1 MIMKLNFFKSLML
14 VFLLGCVHLAC
25 AQSTYKW
32 DANAWMAENGDYG
45 ININTEDNQFTT
57 AKYNWGCC
65 SVVNSS
71 AYKLPKRQTFLVM
84 KGVNIASDS
93 NNPKLSTFNGVAVD
107 KKMNVVG
114 TTVAYYDI
122 TDYLPTETDF
132 FGNVSINGQT
142 KIFID
147 QPAEG
152 HTTITSIEMVSAD
165 LLDAASAIDTD
176 IELLGGSPV
185 KYGDDIATGRTLAA
199 ADGEFKKTLTF
210 TQATTNGDMGIKI
223 KNIKQQLNSSDMFLV
238 IESDN
243 NALNTNSRI
252 KLRNLTAG
260 GTKYEN
266 NTGGCYLKGKE
277 VSPGHYL
284 DIHSFYKGSDNSST
298 LLNKWATTPTMDI
311 TEATLYINN
320 SNGTT
325 VNIYRLGLYNLS
337 EIMQMYGLSGEKWQ
351 YTMTNEGRLDVE
363 IHPNAIVNE
372 IKVNGSYGTA
382 NTNTTA
388 YAAQMI
394 RSMGVLPANYTKINL
409 RDKFSFKTDE
419 TPCNEDVF
427 VDMPS
432 TITTIEL
439 RDTAVCYLPTTNTNI
454 YYYNNTSQ
462 QKYFAFKENSIEVP
476 IQNGTSGGN
485 WTSLTRTFKAG
496 YNSLCVPFNKL
507 QVTLLP
513 AGLTVYKLS
522 AYNSSTGEVTFTKVT
537 ENESANTKNVPY
549 IVHAEKAGTY
559 VLLGRDPEK
568 DFTSSY
574 YKAQQGDLKFVGS
587 YVNKVPDGDYAST
600 INYGITAD
608 AARLARMGAET
619 KTALYRA
626 FIAVPASANVA
637 PLVLSFSDDDI
648 TDIVTPEAVDGLGVM
663 GGDKVYNLSGVQMQE
678 GNLPRGIYVKN
689 GRKFIIK

>member
-1 MIMKLNFFKSLML
+1 MKLNFFKSLML

-45 ININTEDNQFTT
+45 ININLEDNQFSTT
-57 AKYNWGCC
+57 KYNWGCC

-93 NNPKLSTFNGVAVD
+93 NNPKLSTFNGAAVD

-114 TTVAYYDI
+114 TTLAYYDI
-122 TDYLPTETDF
+122 TDYLPSETDF

-152 HTTITSIEMVSAD
+152 HTTITSIELVAAD
-165 LLDAASAIDTD
+165 FLDAASIMDTD
-176 IELLGGSPV
+176 VELLGGSPV
-185 KYGDDIATGRTLAA
+185 KYGDDIATNRSLTA

-210 TQATTNGDMGIKI
+210 TQATTNNDMGIKI

-243 NALNTNSRI
+243 NALNTNSFI
-252 KLRNLTAG
+252 KLRNMTAG

-266 NTGGCYLKGKE
+266 NGGGCYLKGKE

-284 DIHSFYKGSDNSST
+284 DIHSFYKGSDNSSS
-298 LLNKWATTPTMDI
+298 LLNRWATTPTMDI

-337 EIMQMYGLSGEKWQ
+337 EIMQMYCLSGEKWQ

-372 IKVNGSYGTA
+372 IKVNKDYGTA

-388 YAAQMI
+388 YAAQVI

-439 RDTAVCYLPTTNTNI
+439 RDTAVCYLPTANTNI
-454 YYYNNTSQ
+454 YYYDKSSQ

-476 IQNGTSGGN
+476 TQNGTSGGN

-522 AYNSSTGEVTFTKVT
+522 AYNSGTGELTFTKVT
-537 ENESANTKNVPY
+537 ANESANTKNVPY

-574 YKAQQGDLKFVGS
+574 YKVQQGDLKFVGS
-587 YVNKVPDGDYAST
+587 YVNKVPDGEYAST

-608 AARLARMGAET
+608 GKRLAKMGAET

-626 FIAVPASANVA
+626 FIAVPAGGNVA
-637 PLVLSFSDDDI
+637 PLVLSFNDDGF
-648 TDIVTPEAVDGLGVM
+648 TDIVSPEVVDGLDVM
-663 GGDKVYNLSGVQMQE
+663 YDDKVYNLNGVQMQ
-678 GNLPRGIYVKN
+678 GNNLPRGIYVKN
-689 GRKFIIK
+689 GRKFIVK

>member
-1 MIMKLNFFKSLML
+1 MKLNFFKSLML

-45 ININTEDNQFTT
+45 IDINLEDNQFSTT
-57 AKYNWGCC
+57 KYNWGCC

-93 NNPKLSTFNGVAVD
+93 NNPKLSTFNGVTVD
-107 KKMNVVG
+107 AKMTVVG
-114 TTVAYYDI
+114 TTLAYYDI
-122 TDYLPTETDF
+122 TDFLPAVTDF

-152 HTTITSIEMVSAD
+152 HTTITSIEMVAAD
-165 LLDAASAIDTD
+165 FLDAASIMDTD
-176 IELLGGSPV
+176 VELLGGSPV
-185 KYGDDIATGRTLAA
+185 KYGDDIANGRSLVA

-266 NTGGCYLKGKE
+266 NGGGCYVKGFE
-277 VSPGHYL
+277 VAPGRYI
-284 DIHSFYKGSDNSST
+284 DIHSFYKGSDNSRT
-298 LLNKWATTPTMDI
+298 LLNRWATTPTMDI

-337 EIMQMYGLSGEKWQ
+337 EIMQMYNLSEQKWW

-363 IHPNAIVNE
+363 IHPSASVNQ
-372 IKVNGSYGTA
+372 IRINGNYETA
-382 NTNTTA
+382 NTNTTE
-388 YAAQMI
+388 YATQVI
-394 RSMGVLPANYTKINL
+394 RSMGVLPSNFTVLNL
-409 RDKFSFKTDE
+409 RSKFSFKTDE
-419 TPCNEDVF
+419 QPCAVDVF
-427 VDMPS
+427 ADMPA
-432 TITTIEL
+432 TLTKIEL
-439 RDTAVCYLPTTNTNI
+439 DDEVSYLPTANTNI
-454 YYYNNTSQ
+454 YYNN
-462 QKYFAFKENSIEVP
+462 QKYRAFKENSIEVP
-476 IQNGTSGGN
+476 VQNGTSNGN

-507 QVTLLP
+507 QVTKIP

-522 AYNSSTGEVTFTKVT
+522 AYNSSTGEVTFSKVV
-537 ENESANTKNVPY
+537 ENESANNKNVPY
-549 IVHAEKAGTY
+549 IVYAEEPGTY
-559 VLLGRDPEK
+559 VLLGRDPET

-574 YKAQQGDLKFVGS
+574 YKVQQGDLRFVGS
-587 YVNKVPDGDYAST
+587 YVNKVPDGEYAST

-608 AARLARMGAET
+608 GKRLAKMGAET

-626 FIAVPASANVA
+626 FIAVPAGGNVA
-637 PLVLSFSDDDI
+637 PLVLSFNDDGF
-648 TDIVTPEAVDGLGVM
+648 TDIVSPEVVDGLDVM
-663 GGDKVYNLSGVQMQE
+663 YDDKVYNLNGVQMQ
-678 GNLPRGIYVKN
+678 GNDLPRGIYVKN
-689 GRKFIIK
+689 GRKFIVK

>member
-1 MIMKLNFFKSLML
+1 MKQKLLNLFVL
-14 VFLLGCVHLAC
+14 VLLLGSVNLAWS
-25 AQSTYKW
+25 QSTYKW
-32 DANAWMAENGDYG
+32 VASEWSPEGGYE
-45 ININTEDNQFTT
+45 ISINTEDNQFTT
-57 AKYNWGCC
+57 TKYNWGCC

-71 AYKLPKRQTFLVM
+71 AYKLPKRQTFLVV
-84 KGVNIASDS
+84 KGENITSDS
-93 NNPKLSTFNGVAVD
+93 NNPKLSTFNGASVD
-107 KKMNVVG
+107 MKMNVVG
-114 TTVAYYDI
+114 TTLAYYDI
-122 TDYLPTETDF
+122 TDYLPSETDF
-132 FGNVSINGQT
+132 FGNVSIDGQT
-142 KIFID
+142 KIYID
-147 QPAEG
+147 EPAEG
-152 HTTITSIEMVSAD
+152 NTTITSIELVAAD
-165 LLDAASAIDTD
+165 LLDAASIMDTD

-185 KYGDDIATGRTLAA
+185 KYGDDIATDRTLAA

-210 TQATTNGDMGIKI
+210 TQATANGDMGIRI

-243 NALNTNSRI
+243 SALNTNSRI

-266 NTGGCYLKGKE
+266 NGGGCYVKGKE

-284 DIHSFYKGSDNSST
+284 DIHSFYKGSDNSSS
-298 LLNKWATTPTMDI
+298 LLNRWATTPTMDI

-337 EIMQMYGLSGEKWQ
+337 EIMQMYGLSGEKWW

-363 IHPNAIVNE
+363 IHDGAVANQ
-372 IKVNGSYGTA
+372 IKVNGSFGTA

-409 RDKFSFKTDE
+409 RSKFSFKTDE
-419 TPCNEDVF
+419 TPCDEDVF

-439 RDTAVCYLPTTNTNI
+439 DDEVSYLPTANTNI
-454 YYYNNTSQ
+454 YYNN

-476 IQNGTSGGN
+476 TQNGTSNGN

-507 QVTLLP
+507 QVTKLP

-568 DFTSSY
+568 DFTSLY

-663 GGDKVYNLSGVQMQE
+663 GDDKVYNLSGVQMQE

>member
-1 MIMKLNFFKSLML
+1 MIMKLKFFKSLML

-45 ININTEDNQFTT
+45 ININTEDNQFSTT
-57 AKYNWGCC
+57 KYNWGCC

-252 KLRNLTAG
+252 KLRNMTAG
-260 GTKYEN
+260 ATRYEN
-266 NTGGCYLKGKE
+266 NTGGCYVKAKE

-284 DIHSFYKGSDNSST
+284 DIHSFYKGSDNSSS
-298 LLNKWATTPTMDI
+298 LLNRWATTPTMDI

-337 EIMQMYGLSGEKWQ
+337 EIMQMYGLSGEKWW

-363 IHPNAIVNE
+363 IKDGAVANQ
-372 IKVNGSYGTA
+372 IKVNGNYGTA

-394 RSMGVLPANYTKINL
+394 RSMGVLPSNFTNINL
-409 RDKFSFKTDE
+409 RSKFSFKTDE
-419 TPCNEDVF
+419 KPCAEDVF
-427 VDMPS
+427 ADMPS
-432 TITTIEL
+432 TITKIEL
-439 RDTAVCYLPTTNTNI
+439 DEEVSYLPTTNTNI
-454 YYYNNTSQ
+454 YYNN
-462 QKYFAFKENSIEVP
+462 QKYRAFKENSIALP
-476 IQNGTSGGN
+476 TQNGTSNGN

-507 QVTLLP
+507 QVTKIP

-522 AYNSSTGEVTFTKVT
+522 AYNSSTGEVTFSKVV
-537 ENESANTKNVPY
+537 ENESANNKNVPY
-549 IVHAEKAGTY
+549 IVYAEEPGTY
-559 VLLGRDPEK
+559 VLLGRDPET

-574 YKAQQGDLKFVGS
+574 YKVQQGDLRFVGS
-587 YVNKVPDGDYAST
+587 YVNKVPDGEYAST

-608 AARLARMGAET
+608 GKRLAKMGAET

-626 FIAVPASANVA
+626 FIAVPAGGNVA
-637 PLVLSFSDDDI
+637 PLVLSFNDDGF
-648 TDIVTPEAVDGLGVM
+648 TDIVSPEVVDGLDVM
-663 GGDKVYNLSGVQMQE
+663 YDDKVYNLNGVQMQ
-678 GNLPRGIYVKN
+678 GNNLPRGIYVKN
-689 GRKFIIK
+689 GRKFIVK

>member
-1 MIMKLNFFKSLML
+1 MKQKLLNLFVL
-14 VFLLGCVHLAC
+14 VLLLGSVNLAWS
-25 AQSTYKW
+25 QSTYKW
-32 DANAWMAENGDYG
+32 VASEWSPEGGYEISINA
-45 ININTEDNQFTT
+45 EDNQFTT
-57 AKYNWGCC
+57 TKYNWGCC

-71 AYKLPKRQTFLVM
+71 AYKLPKRQTFLVV
-84 KGVNIASDS
+84 KGENITSDS
-93 NNPKLSTFNGVAVD
+93 NNPKLSTFNGAAVD
-107 KKMNVVG
+107 MKMNVVG
-114 TTVAYYDI
+114 TTLAYYDI
-122 TDYLPTETDF
+122 TDYLPSETDF
-132 FGNVSINGQT
+132 FGNVSIDGQT
-142 KIFID
+142 KIYID
-147 QPAEG
+147 EPAEG
-152 HTTITSIEMVSAD
+152 STTITSIELVAAD
-165 LLDAASAIDTD
+165 LLDAASIMDTD
-176 IELLGGSPV
+176 SELLGGSPV
-185 KYGDDIATGRTLAA
+185 KYGDDIATDRTLAA

-210 TQATTNGDMGIKI
+210 TQATANGDMGIRI

-243 NALNTNSRI
+243 SALNTNSRI

-266 NTGGCYLKGKE
+266 NTGGCYVKGIE

-284 DIHSFYKGSDNSST
+284 DIHSFYKGSDNSSS
-298 LLNKWATTPTMDI
+298 LLNRWATTPTMDI

-337 EIMQMYGLSGEKWQ
+337 EIMQMYGLSGEKWW

-363 IHPNAIVNE
+363 IHGNAIVNE

-409 RDKFSFKTDE
+409 RSKFSFKTDE
-419 TPCNEDVF
+419 TPCDEDVF

-439 RDTAVCYLPTTNTNI
+439 DDEVSYLPTANTNI
-454 YYYNNTSQ
+454 YYNN
-462 QKYFAFKENSIEVP
+462 QKYFAFKEKSIEVP
-476 IQNGTSGGN
+476 TQNGTSNGN

-507 QVTLLP
+507 QVTKLP

-522 AYNSSTGEVTFTKVT
+522 AYNSGTGEVTFTKVT

-637 PLVLSFSDDDI
+637 PLVLSFSDEDI

-663 GGDKVYNLSGVQMQE
+663 GDDKVYNLSGVQMQE